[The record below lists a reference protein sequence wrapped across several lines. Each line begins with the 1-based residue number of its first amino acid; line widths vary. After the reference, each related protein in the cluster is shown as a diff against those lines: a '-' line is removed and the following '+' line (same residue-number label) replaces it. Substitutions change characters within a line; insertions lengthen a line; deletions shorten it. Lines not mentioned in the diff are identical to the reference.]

1 MITTSLDDAIKAVR
15 DEIAIQVADT
25 PELVREAH
33 RLRYQVYCVERNY
46 EAGQAGLEIDEF
58 DCRARHIVL
67 CQRRTGDI
75 VGTARLVFPSGVAP
89 QDGLP
94 VQRICDPA
102 VLPPIPLSAAAEIS
116 RFAICK
122 DRRGLSPAAVSL
134 MRLGLVQGLVRLS
147 DAAGLEHWFAVMER
161 TLLRLLRSSA
171 IHFQPIG
178 PVVEHHGLR
187 QPAYTP
193 IGVMLSR
200 MRREQPKVW
209 DFITEGGRLWQGR
222 RAFRLAA

>member
-1 MITTSLDDAIKAVR
+1 MIKTSLDNAIEAVR
-15 DEIAIQVADT
+15 NEISIQIADT
-25 PELVREAH
+25 PGLVREAH
-33 RLRYQVYCVERNY
+33 RLRYQVYCLERNY

-58 DCRARHIVL
+58 DSRARHVVI
-67 CQRRTGDI
+67 CQRRTGQV
-75 VGTARLVFPSGVAP
+75 VGTARLVFRSRIAP

-94 VQRICDPA
+94 LQRLCDPA
-102 VLPPIPLSAAAEIS
+102 VLPAIPLSRAAEVS

-122 DRRGLSPAAVSL
+122 DRSGLSPAAVSL
-134 MRLGLVQGLVRLS
+134 MRLALVQGLVHLS
-147 DAAGLEHWFAVMER
+147 DEAGLTHWFAVMER

-187 QPAYTP
+187 QPAYTHL
-193 IGVMLSR
+193 GAMLSR

-222 RAFRLAA
+222 RPYQLAA